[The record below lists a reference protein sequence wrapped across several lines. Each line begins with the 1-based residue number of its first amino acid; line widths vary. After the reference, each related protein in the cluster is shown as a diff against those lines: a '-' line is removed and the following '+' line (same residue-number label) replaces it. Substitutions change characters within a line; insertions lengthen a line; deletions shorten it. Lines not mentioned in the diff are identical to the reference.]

1 MKKILLVLFLGV
13 SVVKI
18 NAQSCTPGAN
28 YADST
33 YGVWPDTTTNFPF
46 ATVGMLYSTDLNFKV
61 PSTITADL
69 DPSGAFVGQT
79 ISSFSVDNVQG
90 LPTGFNYACNVSSCS
105 YPGGS
110 NGCANVY
117 GTTALTGTFNIT
129 INVTVNIPAPIIG
142 TIPYATS
149 FSGYTIVV
157 GNAGIE
163 SASISTFRITPNP
176 VNDYLNVSN
185 IQNALNVSTLQ
196 IFSCSGQ
203 LLKTFNVNGSL
214 IEEIDVRDIPK
225 GMYLLNIK
233 HAQGND
239 VLRFTKE

>member
-46 ATVGMLYSTDLNFKV
+46 ATVSTPYSTDLNFKV

-69 DPSGAFVGQT
+69 DPTGQFVGQT

-149 FSGYTIVV
+149 FSGYKIVV

-163 SASISTFRITPNP
+163 SSSLSAFKISPNP
-176 VNDYLNVSN
+176 VTDYLKINN
-185 IQNALNVSTLQ
+185 IQNSLNMSSLQ
-196 IFSCSGQ
+196 IYSCNGQ
-203 LLKTFNVNGSL
+203 LIKTFNVDGFL
-214 IEEIDVRDIPK
+214 IDEINLSEIPQ
-225 GMYLLNIK
+225 GMYLLKVN
-233 HAQGND
+233 HANGYD

>member
-13 SVVKI
+13 TVNKM

-33 YGVWPDTTTNFPF
+33 YGVWPDTVTNFPY
-46 ATVGMLYSTDLNFKV
+46 ATVSVPYSTDLNFKV

-69 DPSGAFVGQT
+69 DPTGAFVGQT

-90 LPTGFNYACNVSSCS
+90 LPTGLNYACNVSSCTYS
-105 YPGGS
+105 GGS
-110 NGCANVY
+110 NGCANLY
-117 GTTALTGTFNIT
+117 GTTTLTGTFDIT
-129 INVTVNIPAPIIG
+129 IDVTVNVSTLFG
-142 TIPYATS
+142 NIPYATS
-149 FSGYTIVV
+149 FTGYKIVV

-163 SASISTFRITPNP
+163 TSSFSKFKITPNP
-176 VNDYLNVSN
+176 VNDYLKITNFQNVLDISS
-185 IQNALNVSTLQ
+185 IQ
-196 IFSCSGQ
+196 IFSYNGQ
-203 LLKTFNVNGSL
+203 LIKTININET
-214 IEEIDVRDIPK
+214 IIDELDLRDIPK

>member
-33 YGVWPDTTTNFPF
+33 YGVWPDTVINFPF
-46 ATVGMLYSTDLNFKV
+46 ATVSNPYSTDLNFKV

-69 DPSGAFVGQT
+69 DPTGAFVGQT

-110 NGCANVY
+110 NGCANVF
-117 GTTALTGTFNIT
+117 GTTSQTGSFDIT
-129 INVTVNIPAPIIG
+129 IAVTVNVSTLIG

-149 FSGYTIVV
+149 FSGYKIVV

-176 VNDYLNVSN
+176 VNDYLNVMN

-196 IFSCSGQ
+196 IFSCNGQ
-203 LLKTFNVNGSL
+203 LIKTFNVNESL
-214 IEEIDVRDIPK
+214 IDEIDVRDIPK
-225 GMYLLNIK
+225 GIYLLNIK
-233 HAQGND
+233 HAQGSD